1 MSLAWFTTFQF
12 CSQGHGDSDCVL
24 TKSRARLELSEL
36 TLGRGQCAL
45 IILALGYWDPVGC
58 QLLTFSLALKVHFYP
73 FPLTAEAQRARPC
86 AQSHMAGSGYGQAL
100 SQNPAR
106 PE

>member
-24 TKSRARLELSEL
+24 AKSRARLELSRL

-58 QLLTFSLALKVHFYP
+58 QLLTFSLALKVTLKRYIFIP
-73 FPLTAEAQRARPC
+73 FHSKLRFREQG
-86 AQSHMAGSGYGQAL
+86 HMPKAAWL
-100 SQNPAR
+100 EVAVVR
-106 PE
+106 L